1 MISCALV
8 VASVEV
14 MVVVIVVIMVS
25 AALVNMTEETIAVLA
40 IVSDVISVE
49 YGCAVG
55 TLDEIEDVIDLTVVT
70 SLLGFVTVV
79 TCALNEFAVVA
90 ATEFICVVCLTNA
103 VYPASYD
110 ALDVASTS
118 IPVTVG
124 DTVVI
129 LGVTA
134 SVFVISALIIVSVVI
149 SSRRVLVMVVGLTI
163 IVTVV
168 FSDDAEPIL
177 LALDATSVVDMA
189 TVVVSNTALLD
200 IAVVVMDVTVELAI
214 VVVSNVDVAPFVVG
228 ASGVLDIAFV
238 VIGVTVE
245 PAVVVVGNVDGT
257 PIVVAAAVEEA
268 PVVIGV
274 FVVAGSVPCSVV
286 TRVEVCSETDTSRD
300 RHEEDW
306 LRVKMSCVRALV
318 SSAMFTDDRKGTGTM
333 HGVWRRSRDRF
344 VTHRCS

>member
-25 AALVNMTEETIAVLA
+25 AALVNKTEETIAVLA
-40 IVSDVISVE
+40 IFSDVISVE

-90 ATEFICVVCLTNA
+90 ATEVICVVCLNNA

-110 ALDVASTS
+110 TPDVPSKS

-163 IVTVV
+163 IVTIV

-177 LALDATSVVDMA
+177 LALDATSVADMA
-189 TVVVSNTALLD
+189 AVVVATTFVLD
-200 IAVVVMDVTVELAI
+200 IAVVVTVASVEPTI
-214 VVVSNVDVAPFVVG
+214 VDVSVEGAPFVVAAAVINIATVVVG
-228 ASGVLDIAFV
+228 AS
-238 VIGVTVE
+238 VE
-245 PAVVVVGNVDGT
+245 PAIIIVVANVDGT
-257 PIVVAAAVEEA
+257 PIVVAAAIEEA

-274 FVVAGSVPCSVV
+274 FVVAGTVPGSDG
-286 TRVEVCSETDTSRD
+286 TRVEVCSETGTSRD